1 MQFLRGLA
9 LCSLFASPSFAQIK
23 QDAIKTWT
31 LKNGMK
37 IILLEDHSIPNA
49 NMYTYWKVGSR
60 NEVPGITGL
69 SHFFEHMMFNGS
81 KNYPAGSFDK
91 VMEAAGGSNN
101 AFTTEN
107 ETVYT
112 NWFPSSSLATILD
125 LEADRIGTLQFD
137 QAKIDSERGVVLS
150 ERSTGLENEPWELLY
165 QTLRSVAF
173 TAHPYSWPVIGWES
187 DIKAWTK
194 DDLQRYFAT
203 YYNPSNAVM
212 VLVGDLSEQEVR
224 PLIAAKLENI
234 GRQGTVPPVRT
245 IEPPQQGE
253 RRVFVV
259 KPSSSSG
266 QLMVAYHVPE
276 SKHADYYALDL
287 LSEILAGGASSR
299 LYKSLVDEKRL
310 AADVAVSFGTS
321 LDPDLF
327 MIQSTAIEGKDVRRL
342 ERALLDDIEKI
353 KNQGIK
359 PEELTKAQNIKLV
372 GLYRQMETI
381 NGKAGLL
388 GTYEV
393 FFGGYDQLFKAT
405 ERYKAVTAADL
416 SRVLKAYFVKQNRT
430 VGILDKR
437 ESSETP

>member
-1 MQFLRGLA
+1 
-9 LCSLFASPSFAQIK
+9 
-23 QDAIKTWT
+23 
-31 LKNGMK
+31 MK